1 MDSIAL
7 DLGESVG
14 VDRLLAELRP
24 RLHRYCA
31 RMTGSVIDGED
42 VVQEAALKAL
52 AAWPA
57 AGEIARPEAWL
68 FRIAHNAALDF
79 LRRRARRAEAPIGQE
94 AQMIPDPASRPDPRI
109 ATLGLRRFMG
119 LPPAPRSCVILMDVL
134 GCPLQEI
141 CEATGMTLPAV
152 KAALHRGRTR
162 LRELA
167 DKPDEPPPTILD
179 EADRRRL
186 AAYVERFNARDFE
199 ALRDLLA
206 DEVRLELVGRMEAR
220 GRREVGSY
228 FGNYEKVRGWRFT
241 PALVDGRPAALARE
255 GDSEPA
261 YFVLLAWARDAVVAI
276 RDFRYARYA
285 MDGAEIVVLD

>member
-42 VVQEAALKAL
+42 VVQETAVKAL
-52 AAWPA
+52 AAWPG
-57 AGEIARPEAWL
+57 AGEIARPDAWL

-79 LRRRARRAEAPIGQE
+79 LRRRARRAEAPIDE
-94 AQMIPDPASRPDPRI
+94 AAQTIPDPAAQADPRI
-109 ATLGLRRFMG
+109 ATLGLRRFMS
-119 LPPAPRSCVILMDVL
+119 LAPAPRSCVILMDVL

-152 KAALHRGRTR
+152 KAALHRGRAR

-167 DKPDEPPPTILD
+167 DEPDDPPPPALG

-228 FGNYEKVRGWRFT
+228 FGNYEKVLGWRFT
-241 PALVDGRPAALARE
+241 AALVDGRPAVLAHE
-255 GDSEPA
+255 GEAEPA
-261 YFVLLAWARDAVVAI
+261 YFVLLAWADAAIAAI

-285 MDGAEIVVLD
+285 MDGAEIVELD

>member
-1 MDSIAL
+1 MDTIAL
-7 DLGESVG
+7 GAGESVG
-14 VDRLLAELRP
+14 VEQLLAELRP

-42 VVQEAALKAL
+42 VAQEAAVKAL
-52 AAWPA
+52 AAWPG
-57 AGEIARPEAWL
+57 AGEVARPEAWL

-79 LRRRARRAEAPIGQE
+79 LRRRARRAEAPLDQE
-94 AQMIPDPASRPDPRI
+94 AQTVPDPAAGPDPWI
-109 ATLGLRRFMG
+109 AILGLRRFMS
-119 LPPAPRSCVILMDVL
+119 LAPAPRSCVVLMDVL

-152 KAALHRGRTR
+152 KAALHRGRAR

-167 DKPDEPPPTILD
+167 DQPDDAPPPTLG

-186 AAYVERFNARDFE
+186 AAYVDRFNARDFE

-206 DEVRLELVGRMEAR
+206 DEVRLELVGRLEAR

-241 PALVDGRPAALARE
+241 SALVDGRPAVLALE
-255 GDSEPA
+255 GDAGPA
-261 YFVLLAWARDAVVAI
+261 YFVLLAWAGDTVAAI

-285 MDGAEIVVLD
+285 MDGAEIVELA